1 MIRLYRQNHSI
12 ERRVIVNLKTVKNMR
27 GIDMWLSQ
35 PDRPLDKLRF
45 GDVLE
50 PIYAR
55 KWSITSGLVISKNM
69 EQNISLEDF

>member
-1 MIRLYRQNHSI
+1 MLKEEVIRIYRSSNLP

-45 GDVLE
+45 ADVLE
-50 PIYAR
+50 PIYASR
-55 KWSITSGLVISKNM
+55 YNSQLRTCD
-69 EQNISLEDF
+69 Q